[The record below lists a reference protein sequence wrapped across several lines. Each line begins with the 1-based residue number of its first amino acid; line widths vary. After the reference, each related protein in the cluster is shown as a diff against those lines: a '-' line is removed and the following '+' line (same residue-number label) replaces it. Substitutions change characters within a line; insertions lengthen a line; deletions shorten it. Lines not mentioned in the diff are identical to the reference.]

1 MPRSVMTGAKQ
12 HRAFQQKGFSRVL
25 DLKAVAPLFN
35 VETCVMMRQ
44 PGDLLTSAIPSTRY
58 SGRLPAHECRWSEA
72 GTLLVASAG
81 TVDFAAESAIASP
94 YYHPRFKQGATLV
107 PRNLVFVTS
116 AQPGITSGELA
127 HTTIMK
133 TDPDVD
139 AEAKVPWKGLALQGH
154 IDDAFLYATLL
165 SKNLVP
171 FGIRRLHLVALP
183 VRVGYPQQLADVSAG
198 PPEQRFIPMSLA
210 EMRDSITHGR
220 SADDWFAKADDVWEK
235 NRKSVDM
242 SLWDRA
248 QLSARCHWPKR
259 GAGLSGHV

>member
-1 MPRSVMTGAKQ
+1 
-12 HRAFQQKGFSRVL
+12 
-25 DLKAVAPLFN
+25 
-35 VETCVMMRQ
+35 
-44 PGDLLTSAIPSTRY
+44 
-58 SGRLPAHECRWSEA
+58 
-72 GTLLVASAG
+72 
-81 TVDFAAESAIASP
+81 
-94 YYHPRFKQGATLV
+94 
-107 PRNLVFVTS
+107 
-116 AQPGITSGELA
+116 
-127 HTTIMK
+127 MK

-220 SADDWFAKADDVWEK
+220 SADDWFARADHLWEK
-235 NRKSVDM
+235 HRKSVRQETLR
-242 SLWDRA
+242 SRVNYQARSQGKARSRA
-248 QLSARCHWPKR
+248 IWSFTMRQVVKYRLSP
-259 GAGLSGHV
+259 G